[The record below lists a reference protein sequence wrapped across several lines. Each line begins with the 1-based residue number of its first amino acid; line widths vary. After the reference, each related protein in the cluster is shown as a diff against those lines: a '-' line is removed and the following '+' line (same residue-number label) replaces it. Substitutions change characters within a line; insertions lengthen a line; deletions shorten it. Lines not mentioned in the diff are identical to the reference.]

1 MPTVHTAAIERGI
14 TFEQFIMDC
23 ARAFDFCML
32 IRDEPGGGE
41 AVPLVFEPD
50 PYHFQNMERLTRELK
65 ELQTMS
71 DDDAEVAAT
80 KEWDLKEWGRKKKRD
95 EKVTLRAAYKA
106 MLVKVEEWNPPTSE
120 HQGLKRF
127 MREQIERSMYTDCAE
142 DAYRQVT
149 PRIEGSR
156 WRTLRMEQKHE
167 ELVRHTKNYQRAVE
181 NAERSTS
188 WVRALRESIGVQSTP
203 TLSEGE

>member
-1 MPTVHTAAIERGI
+1 MPTGYTSGIERGI

-41 AVPLVFEPD
+41 AIPLVFEPD
-50 PYHFQNMERLTRELK
+50 PYHFQSVKRLTRELE
-65 ELQTMS
+65 ELQAMS
-71 DDDAEVAAT
+71 YDDAHMAAA
-80 KEWDLKEWGRKKKRD
+80 KEWEDNELYRKNMMDECTSLRISYNEMLLKVDEW
-95 EKVTLRAAYKA
+95 V
-106 MLVKVEEWNPPTSE
+106 PPTPQ
-120 HQGLKRF
+120 HVKLKRF
-127 MREQIERSMYTDCAE
+127 MRDQIELSMPADCVVE
-142 DAYRQVT
+142 FYQQVT

-156 WRTLRMEQKHE
+156 WRTLRMKQKHE
-167 ELVRHTKNYQRAVE
+167 ELVRHTKDYQRAVE
-181 NAERSTS
+181 NAERSTA